1 MSSVGICKFLN
12 IHSILYYRQLP
23 YLAISARLRLTLKFT
38 RVALSL
44 PMAIDH
50 AIEAEDAERQRRR
63 AAHAEAGIEDG
74 ATATNG
80 QVGKRSS
87 ILGPKIGG
95 VINFLVIALE
105 KSEGVL

>member
-1 MSSVGICKFLN
+1 MSSL
-12 IHSILYYRQLP
+12 YRQLP

-44 PMAIDH
+44 PMAIDR
-50 AIEAEDAERQRRR
+50 AIEADETEKQRRR
-63 AAHAEAGIEDG
+63 AAHAAAGLEDG
-74 ATATNG
+74 SASSSG

-95 VINFLVIALE
+95 VLSFVVVALE
-105 KSEGVL
+105 KSESVL

>member
-1 MSSVGICKFLN
+1 MFLD
-12 IHSILYYRQLP
+12 IHFLLYYRQLP
-23 YLAISARLRLTLKFT
+23 YLAISARLRLSLKFT

-44 PMAIDH
+44 PMAIDR

-63 AAHAEAGIEDG
+63 AAHAAADLEDG
-74 ATATNG
+74 TTTING

-95 VINFLVIALE
+95 VVNFLVIALE
-105 KSEGVL
+105 KSESVL